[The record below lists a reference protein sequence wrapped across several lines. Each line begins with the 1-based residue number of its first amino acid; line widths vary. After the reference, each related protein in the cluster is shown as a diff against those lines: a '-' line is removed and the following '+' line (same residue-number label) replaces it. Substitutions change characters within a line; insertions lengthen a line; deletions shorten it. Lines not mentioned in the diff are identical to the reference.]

1 MNIMFAFGDTIVT
14 PMLNGSILPGIT
26 RDSILTLANDF
37 GYTVE
42 ERRMSIEEVFEGA
55 RSGKM
60 TEAFGT
66 GHGGRG
72 LARGVALLEGGGHPD
87 RRRRGIGPIT
97 QRMYDALTAIQRG
110 EAADPHGWSV
120 LV

>member
-66 GHGGRG
+66 GTAAVVSPVGSLCWKGEVIRIG
-72 LARGVALLEGGGHPD
+72 DG
-87 RRRRGIGPIT
+87 GIGPIT